1 MIPFA
6 GCTFCHYIMKK
17 TFLNKES
24 SRCKKTPRLDPL
36 RKQSF
41 SHKKDMCALVRYVV
55 GPGGANTIKM
65 ARFLWVRDT
74 EWFLEPEKTV

>member
-1 MIPFA
+1 M
-6 GCTFCHYIMKK
+6 
-17 TFLNKES
+17 
-24 SRCKKTPRLDPL
+24 